1 VRWWLGEGGGGIF
14 TVLLAR
20 SQDQGFL
27 GDAHTEHQ

>member
-1 VRWWLGEGGGGIF
+1 VGGGIF